1 MGIAIVSILLLLNQK
16 IPPTIMMYLM
26 VIFMSGITF
35 ALMTLWPCTTN
46 FMMVFMAMFMV
57 VIYED
62 IKPIILQSIISIFC
76 FVYFYLT
83 FHEKLAQSW
92 SIDAM
97 AMCIVYIIS
106 GMFIFVSLCYLS
118 NKQLKQIET
127 MNKENILE
135 KEKAEQ
141 LLHEIQKSIIILNQ
155 TTDVIKDKVAS
166 TTNAINEVSSSTANV
181 SEQTTA
187 EVSFAEKIKSSV
199 KTGVEKIQDISS
211 SSSTMS
217 QNSEQT
223 TESVQKGGELVNQLS
238 TRMNH
243 LKTKMEHITTSI
255 IELYEHTE
263 TIGHILETMDDITAQ
278 TSLLSLNASIE
289 AARAG
294 EHGKGFAVVAT
305 EIRSLS
311 DNSAQ
316 FTEQIHGIL
325 NNIMKMTF
333 DIRNEIVDS
342 QQSMEDC
349 TQYTTIVDN
358 SFQTISTN
366 TNEILQL
373 ANRIESQSGNLHKEY
388 QTTYYDVTS
397 ISDNVEATSTS
408 MQQITESVAILQ
420 ENICSIIKGY
430 EDIVAITQG
439 LVNVTNE
446 C

>member
-187 EVSFAEKIKSSV
+187 EVSLPWHC
-199 KTGVEKIQDISS
+199 
-211 SSSTMS
+211 
-217 QNSEQT
+217 T
-223 TESVQKGGELVNQLS
+223 TFTLS
-238 TRMNH
+238 FFF
-243 LKTKMEHITTSI
+243 
-255 IELYEHTE
+255 
-263 TIGHILETMDDITAQ
+263 
-278 TSLLSLNASIE
+278 LS
-289 AARAG
+289 
-294 EHGKGFAVVAT
+294 FY
-305 EIRSLS
+305 SLS
-311 DNSAQ
+311 FSFPF
-316 FTEQIHGIL
+316 FT
-325 NNIMKMTF
+325 
-333 DIRNEIVDS
+333 
-342 QQSMEDC
+342 C
-349 TQYTTIVDN
+349 
-358 SFQTISTN
+358 
-366 TNEILQL
+366 
-373 ANRIESQSGNLHKEY
+373 
-388 QTTYYDVTS
+388 
-397 ISDNVEATSTS
+397 
-408 MQQITESVAILQ
+408 
-420 ENICSIIKGY
+420 
-430 EDIVAITQG
+430 
-439 LVNVTNE
+439 
-446 C
+446 